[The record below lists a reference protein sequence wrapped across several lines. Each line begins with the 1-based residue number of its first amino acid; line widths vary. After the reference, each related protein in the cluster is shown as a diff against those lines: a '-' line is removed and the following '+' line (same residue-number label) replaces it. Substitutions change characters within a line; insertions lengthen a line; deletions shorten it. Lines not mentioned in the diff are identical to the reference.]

1 MIESNTATAHM
12 HTVNQLGND
21 LTRSVTTV
29 KPLPGMT
36 RTRPIK
42 NTTVTKAYRASG
54 GSISSRLGAVQPGMM
69 DVPLELKKVPL
80 ELEES
85 PVALFSALSETFS
98 GAPTTMEEM

>member
-1 MIESNTATAHM
+1 MIESDTAMAHM
-12 HTVNQLGND
+12 YTVNRLGND

-29 KPLPGMT
+29 KLLLGIRKT
-36 RTRPIK
+36 RVIK
-42 NTTVTKAYRASG
+42 DTTDAVTHRASTR
-54 GSISSRLGAVQPGMM
+54 SCTFALQNGMM

-85 PVALFSALSETFS
+85 PVALFSAVSETFS